1 MSTRNKSVMDLV
13 AFLWM
18 AGGLSLFAAIFTEGA
33 LALVGLGLILLGAI
47 VAFGRIKD
55 WW

>member
-1 MSTRNKSVMDLV
+1 MSTKNRSVMDLV

-18 AGGLSLFAAIFTEGA
+18 AGGICMFAAIFTEGA
-33 LALVGLGLILLGAI
+33 LALLGLGLICLGA
-47 VAFGRIKD
+47 VLAFGRIKD

>member
-1 MSTRNKSVMDLV
+1 MNTKGRSVMDLV

-18 AGGLSLFAAIFTEGA
+18 AGGLSLFAAIFTEAA
-33 LALVGLGLILLGAI
+33 LALVGLGLIWLGGLL
-47 VAFGRIKD
+47 AFGRIKD